1 MKVTILHFAPTT
13 LFRVARSKSHFSQS
27 PAAEEALRG
36 RKTALKWVY
45 SRSMGATLE
54 RDHYL
59 FGALES
65 SGKNRAKL
73 AEVSYGFEEPEGVL
87 LTSLDFAVNWVR
99 KSSIWP
105 VTFGLACCAIE
116 MMSMGASRFDIARF
130 GAEVFRPSP
139 RQADLMIV
147 AGRVSQK
154 MAPVVRRLY
163 DQMPEPKWVISM
175 GACATSGGVF
185 NNYAI
190 VQGVNQVIPVDV
202 YVPGC
207 PPRPEQLIYA
217 ITLLQEKIQREP
229 RSLLKTL
236 NAG

>member
-1 MKVTILHFAPTT
+1 MGTI
-13 LFRVARSKSHFSQS
+13 Q
-27 PAAEEALRG
+27 
-36 RKTALKWVY
+36 
-45 SRSMGATLE
+45 E
-54 RDHYL
+54 RDRYL
-59 FGALES
+59 FGALDS
-65 SGKNRAKL
+65 SAKNRAKL
-73 AEVSYGFEEPEGVL
+73 QEVNYGFEQPEGVF
-87 LTSLDFAVNWVR
+87 LTTLDFAVNWVR
-99 KSSIWP
+99 KSSVWP

-139 RQADLMIV
+139 RQSDLMII
-147 AGRVSQK
+147 AGRVAQK
-154 MAPVVRRLY
+154 MAPVIRRLY
-163 DQMPEPKWVISM
+163 DQMPEPQWVISM

-185 NNYAI
+185 QNYAI

-207 PPRPEQLIYA
+207 PPRPEQLLYA

-236 NAG
+236 NAE

>member
-1 MKVTILHFAPTT
+1 MPLAGVSAYD
-13 LFRVARSKSHFSQS
+13 
-27 PAAEEALRG
+27 G
-36 RKTALKWVY
+36 GMTAIQ
-45 SRSMGATLE
+45 E
-54 RDHYL
+54 RDRYL

-65 SGKNRAKL
+65 SAKNRARL
-73 AEVSYGFEEPEGVL
+73 QEVNYGFDQPEGVFL
-87 LTSLDFAVNWVR
+87 ASLDYAINWVR
-99 KSSIWP
+99 KSSVWP

-116 MMSMGASRFDIARF
+116 MMSMGASRYDVARF
-130 GAEVFRPSP
+130 GAEVFSPSP
-139 RQADLMIV
+139 RQADLMII

-154 MAPVVRRLY
+154 MAPVIRRLY
-163 DQMPEPKWVISM
+163 EQMPEPKWVISM

-185 NNYAI
+185 NNYAV

-207 PPRPEQLIYA
+207 PPRPEQLLYA

-236 NAG
+236 NVV

>member
-1 MKVTILHFAPTT
+1 LVYIEIM
-13 LFRVARSKSHFSQS
+13 
-27 PAAEEALRG
+27 AA
-36 RKTALKWVY
+36 TA
-45 SRSMGATLE
+45 E

-65 SGKNRAKL
+65 SAKNRIKL
-73 AEVSYGFEEPEGVL
+73 NEVNYGFEEPEGVL
-87 LTSLDFAVNWVR
+87 LTSLDFAVNWIR

-105 VTFGLACCAIE
+105 MTFGLACCAIE
-116 MMSMGASRFDIARF
+116 MMSMGAARFDVARF

-139 RQADLMIV
+139 RQSDLMVV

-154 MAPVVRRLY
+154 MAPVIRRLY

-185 NNYAI
+185 NNYALL
-190 VQGVNQVIPVDV
+190 QGVNQVIPVDV

-207 PPRPEQLIYA
+207 PPRPEQLLYA

-236 NAG
+236 NLE

>member
-1 MKVTILHFAPTT
+1 MIRHM
-13 LFRVARSKSHFSQS
+13 
-27 PAAEEALRG
+27 AAIQG
-36 RKTALKWVY
+36 R
-45 SRSMGATLE
+45 
-54 RDHYL
+54 DQYL

-65 SGKNRAKL
+65 SAKNRAKL
-73 AEVSYGFEEPEGVL
+73 QEANYNYEQPEGVL

-99 KSSIWP
+99 KSSVWP

-116 MMSMGASRFDIARF
+116 MMSMGASRYDIARF

-139 RQADLMIV
+139 RQSDLMII

-154 MAPVVRRLY
+154 MAPVIRRLY

-236 NAG
+236 NVE

>member
-1 MKVTILHFAPTT
+1 MMV
-13 LFRVARSKSHFSQS
+13 SM
-27 PAAEEALRG
+27 
-36 RKTALKWVY
+36 TAIQ
-45 SRSMGATLE
+45 E
-54 RDHYL
+54 RDRYL

-65 SGKNRAKL
+65 SAKNRAKL
-73 AEVSYGFEEPEGVL
+73 QEVNYGFDQPEGVFF
-87 LTSLDFAVNWVR
+87 TSLDYAVNWIR
-99 KSSIWP
+99 KSSVWP

-116 MMSMGASRFDIARF
+116 MMSMGASRYDVARF

-139 RQADLMIV
+139 RQADLMII

-154 MAPVVRRLY
+154 MAPVIRRLY
-163 DQMPEPKWVISM
+163 EQMPEPKWVISM

-207 PPRPEQLIYA
+207 PPRPEQLLYA

-236 NAG
+236 NAV

>member
-1 MKVTILHFAPTT
+1 MDKRTALAA
-13 LFRVARSKSHFSQS
+13 LGERGSRQAAERYSKSM
-27 PAAEEALRG
+27 AA
-36 RKTALKWVY
+36 TA
-45 SRSMGATLE
+45 E

-59 FGALES
+59 FGALDS
-65 SGKNRAKL
+65 SARNRVKL
-73 AEVSYGFEEPEGVL
+73 KEVNYGYEEPEGII
-87 LTSLDFAVNWVR
+87 LTSMDFAVNWIR

-105 VTFGLACCAIE
+105 LTFGLACCAIE

-139 RQADLMIV
+139 RQSDLMIV

-154 MAPVVRRLY
+154 MAPVIRRLY

-175 GACATSGGVF
+175 GACATPGGVF
-185 NNYAI
+185 NDYAL

-236 NAG
+236 NIG

>member
-1 MKVTILHFAPTT
+1 MTGEV
-13 LFRVARSKSHFSQS
+13 
-27 PAAEEALRG
+27 
-36 RKTALKWVY
+36 
-45 SRSMGATLE
+45 E
-54 RDHYL
+54 RDRYL

-65 SGKNRAKL
+65 SAANRQKVREAD
-73 AEVSYGFEEPEGVL
+73 YGFETPEGVL
-87 LTSLDFAVNWVR
+87 LTTADLAINWVR
-99 KSSIWP
+99 KNSIWP

-116 MMSMGASRFDIARF
+116 MMSTGAARYDIARL

-139 RQADLMIV
+139 RQSDLMIV

-154 MAPVVRRLY
+154 MAPVLRRLY

-190 VQGVNQVIPVDV
+190 VQGVNQVVPVDI

-207 PPRPEQLIYA
+207 PPRPEQLLYA
-217 ITLLQEKIQREP
+217 LTLLQEKIQNERN
-229 RSLLKTL
+229 SLRKTL
-236 NAG
+236 NLE

>member
-1 MKVTILHFAPTT
+1 
-13 LFRVARSKSHFSQS
+13 
-27 PAAEEALRG
+27 
-36 RKTALKWVY
+36 
-45 SRSMGATLE
+45 MGTVQE
-54 RDHYL
+54 RDRYL
-59 FGALES
+59 FGALDS
-65 SGKNRAKL
+65 SAKNRAKL
-73 AEVSYGFEEPEGVL
+73 QEVNYGFEQPEGVF
-87 LTSLDFAVNWVR
+87 LTTVDFAINWVR
-99 KSSIWP
+99 KSSVWP

-139 RQADLMIV
+139 RQSDLMII
-147 AGRVSQK
+147 AGRVAQK
-154 MAPVVRRLY
+154 MAPVIRRLY

-185 NNYAI
+185 QNYAI
-190 VQGVNQVIPVDV
+190 VQGVNQIIPVDV

-207 PPRPEQLIYA
+207 PPRPEQLLYA

-236 NAG
+236 NVE

>member
-1 MKVTILHFAPTT
+1 M
-13 LFRVARSKSHFSQS
+13 
-27 PAAEEALRG
+27 AASA
-36 RKTALKWVY
+36 
-45 SRSMGATLE
+45 E

-59 FGALES
+59 FGNLES
-65 SGKNRAKL
+65 SAINRLKL
-73 AEVSYGFEEPEGVL
+73 KEVNYGFEQPEGVF

-99 KSSIWP
+99 KNSVWP
-105 VTFGLACCAIE
+105 MTFGLACCAIE
-116 MMSMGASRFDIARF
+116 MMSMGAARFDIARF

-139 RQADLMIV
+139 RQSDLMVV

-154 MAPVVRRLY
+154 MAPVIRRLY

-185 NNYAI
+185 NNYAL

-207 PPRPEQLIYA
+207 PPRPEQLLYA

>member
-1 MKVTILHFAPTT
+1 M
-13 LFRVARSKSHFSQS
+13 
-27 PAAEEALRG
+27 AA
-36 RKTALKWVY
+36 TV
-45 SRSMGATLE
+45 E
-54 RDHYL
+54 RDRYL

-65 SGKNRAKL
+65 SARNRVKL
-73 AEVSYGFEEPEGVL
+73 QEASYDFEAPEGVL
-87 LTSLDFAVNWVR
+87 LTSLDFAVNWIR
-99 KSSIWP
+99 KNSIWP
-105 VTFGLACCAIE
+105 MTFGLACCAIE
-116 MMSMGASRFDIARF
+116 MMSMGASRFDVARF

-139 RQADLMIV
+139 RQSDLMVV

-154 MAPVVRRLY
+154 MAPVLRRLY

-185 NNYAI
+185 NNYALL
-190 VQGVNQVIPVDV
+190 QGVNQVVPVDV

-207 PPRPEQLIYA
+207 PPRPEQLLYA

-236 NAG
+236 NVG

>member
-1 MKVTILHFAPTT
+1 MM
-13 LFRVARSKSHFSQS
+13 
-27 PAAEEALRG
+27 EDM
-36 RKTALKWVY
+36 TAIQ
-45 SRSMGATLE
+45 E
-54 RDHYL
+54 RDRYL

-73 AEVSYGFEEPEGVL
+73 QEVSYGFEEPEGVFF
-87 LTSLDFAVNWVR
+87 TSLDFAVNWIR

-116 MMSMGASRFDIARF
+116 MMSMGASRYDVARF

-139 RQADLMIV
+139 RQSDLMII

-154 MAPVVRRLY
+154 MAPVIRRLY

-185 NNYAI
+185 NNYAV
-190 VQGVNQVIPVDV
+190 VQGVNQVVPVDV

-207 PPRPEQLIYA
+207 PPRPEQLLYA

-236 NAG
+236 NVV

>member
-1 MKVTILHFAPTT
+1 LTGRFPRRERYIQDM
-13 LFRVARSKSHFSQS
+13 VA
-27 PAAEEALRG
+27 
-36 RKTALKWVY
+36 TA
-45 SRSMGATLE
+45 E

-65 SGKNRAKL
+65 SARNRVKL
-73 AEVSYGFEEPEGVL
+73 QEASYGFEEPEGVL
-87 LTSLDFAVNWVR
+87 LTSLDYAVNWIR
-99 KSSIWP
+99 KNSVWP
-105 VTFGLACCAIE
+105 LTFGLACCAIE
-116 MMSMGASRFDIARF
+116 MMSTGASRFDVARF

-139 RQADLMIV
+139 RQSDLMVV

-154 MAPVVRRLY
+154 MAPVLRRLY

-185 NNYAI
+185 NNYAL
-190 VQGVNQVIPVDV
+190 VQGVNQVVPVDV

>member
-1 MKVTILHFAPTT
+1 MADI
-13 LFRVARSKSHFSQS
+13 Q
-27 PAAEEALRG
+27 
-36 RKTALKWVY
+36 
-45 SRSMGATLE
+45 E
-54 RDHYL
+54 RDRYL
-59 FGALES
+59 FGALDS
-65 SGKNRAKL
+65 SAKNRAKL
-73 AEVSYGFEEPEGVL
+73 QEVNYGFEQPEGVF
-87 LTSLDFAVNWVR
+87 LTTLDFAVNWGR
-99 KSSIWP
+99 KSSVWP

-139 RQADLMIV
+139 RQSDLMII
-147 AGRVSQK
+147 AGRVAQK
-154 MAPVVRRLY
+154 MAPVIRRLY

-185 NNYAI
+185 QNYAI
-190 VQGVNQVIPVDV
+190 VQGVNQIIPVDI

-207 PPRPEQLIYA
+207 PPRPEQLLYA

-236 NAG
+236 NVE